1 MGRWGKGG
9 RQTLPVLQ
17 TLDLSGNSLTGTL
30 PSSWGQDA
38 AMSSLKN
45 LALQKD
51 NFSGSIPTAWGVT
64 AANQSRF
71 SQLTFLS
78 IQPGEPSNSELGGYV
93 ILQFTPSV
101 LV

>member
-1 MGRWGKGG
+1 M
-9 RQTLPVLQ
+9 LQ
-17 TLDLSGNSLTGTL
+17 TLELSGNSLTGTL

-45 LALQKD
+45 LALQK
-51 NFSGSIPTAWGVT
+51 NSFSGSIPTAWGVT
-64 AANQSRF
+64 AANQSHF

-78 IQPGEPSNSELGGYV
+78 IQPGEPNHPGLGGYV

-101 LV
+101 